1 MYPDRSPRKWI
12 SAGLAVMFVLI
23 GVATILSILLF
34 RGTYPSMM
42 GFRFGWFPIIGL
54 FFLFIILKWI
64 FFPWGWGYRRYY
76 WRDEDRALQT
86 IRERYAKG
94 EITKEQYEQILKDL
108 VRQS

>member
-64 FFPWGWGYRRYY
+64 FFPWGWDTGGI
-76 WRDEDRALQT
+76 T
-86 IRERYAKG
+86 G
-94 EITKEQYEQILKDL
+94 EMKTGRS
-108 VRQS
+108 RQFGSDMPKARSPKSNMNRCSRI